1 MGGGGIFGKLRC
13 VLLLLF
19 LKIRGL
25 THPQYIK
32 FLVVFVLYVNKRNGR
47 DVLMWWP
54 PPLLSVFKNALPPST
69 QLTKLKGLPQ
79 IMRTESVLFQLL
91 FPMVLSMFAKCQC
104 QCLQTY
110 CIMPLK
116 KKKKSGQLSLYGI
129 WSVLDAD
136 HTLVVSGTRQILQV
150 WDLVCASLN
159 TSGKMQFKRFRQNAI

>member
-47 DVLMWWP
+47 DVLMWC
-54 PPLLSVFKNALPPST
+54 PPLLSVFKNALPPIYPAYKIKRAPPDNADRIGIISIA
-69 QLTKLKGLPQ
+69 LSHGIVDVCK
-79 IMRTESVLFQLL
+79 M
-91 FPMVLSMFAKCQC
+91 PMLMFANR
-104 QCLQTY
+104 
-110 CIMPLK
+110 MPLK
-116 KKKKSGQLSLYGI
+116 KKKIRTTKF
-129 WSVLDAD
+129 
-136 HTLVVSGTRQILQV
+136 V

-159 TSGKMQFKRFRQNAI
+159 TSGKMQFKHRHCNA